1 MNTMQQLTFVNKNLL
16 EWREVPTP
24 VLQSE
29 KEALVR
35 PLAVA
40 RCDLDTAILHGVAP
54 IGGEFA
60 IGHEFVGEIIELGKA
75 VENFQI
81 GQKVVV
87 TFQIS
92 CGECR
97 NCLRGITGS
106 CTTVPPNSMYGL
118 PRGNWGGALSDVVRV
133 PFANAMMVAVPEHIS
148 PSVIASA
155 SDNLVDGLRTV
166 HPYLEENPDAE
177 VLIVGGGAW
186 SVGLYAA
193 AIAVALGAKK
203 VDYSDT
209 DKKRLELAEKVGANL
224 IEGEPPN
231 RLGSYQISVDAS
243 ANPKGLACA
252 LRSLEPAG
260 ICTSVGIYFQEF
272 TRIPLNEMFYNGV
285 TFKTGRANS
294 RPGIPKILE
303 LVTSGKLK
311 PELLTTVLAT
321 WEEAIDALPDSS
333 AKVIISRTE

>member
-1 MNTMQQLTFVNKNLL
+1 MNTMQQLTFVRKDLL
-16 EWREVPTP
+16 EWREVETP
-24 VLQSE
+24 RLQGE

-35 PLAVA
+35 PLSVA
-40 RCDLDTAILHGVAP
+40 RCDLDTAILRGFAP
-54 IGGEFA
+54 IEGVFA
-60 IGHEFVGEIIELGKA
+60 LGHEFVGEITELGEA
-75 VENFQI
+75 VKNFQI

-97 NCLRGITGS
+97 NCRRNVTGS
-106 CTTVPPNSMYGL
+106 CTSVPPHSMYGL

-133 PFANAMMVAVPEHIS
+133 PFAEAMMIAVPDGIE
-148 PSVIASA
+148 PKTIASA

-166 HPYLEENPDAE
+166 HPYLDENPDAE

-209 DKKRLELAEKVGANL
+209 DKGRLELAEKVGANP
-224 IEGEPPN
+224 IEGDPPK

-243 ANPKGLACA
+243 ANPKGLSCC
-252 LRSLEPAG
+252 LRSLEAEG
-260 ICTSVGIYFQEF
+260 ICTSIGIYFSEY
-272 TRIPLNEMFYNGV
+272 TNIPLNEMFYNGV
-285 TFKTGRANS
+285 IFKTGRANS

-303 LVTSGKLK
+303 LVQSGKLK
-311 PELLTTVLAT
+311 PELLTTVFAD
-321 WEEAIDALPDSS
+321 WNEAIEALPDAS
-333 AKVIISRTE
+333 AKVIIVR